1 MKVKQQTTVLP
12 SINHKNNKKT
22 INDKKNLT
30 TIVNANTTN
39 TSNNT
44 NQISKATD
52 FINSVIHEYLLKKD
66 YSSTL
71 HTFQNEL
78 ETKLKSKAYYLTSFS
93 NQFNEKKIETLFING
108 EKKEFFSL
116 FYKIFPC
123 HVRNREKSIK
133 NLEFLLEVY
142 FTIYPL
148 YQLNKENKERDRCKI
163 KDIQSL
169 YTVRLEEFK
178 NFLELNKGMYKSNE
192 YISYFAIPYIQ
203 NIMDNQIY
211 SHLFESSF
219 INSIHE
225 KLISV
230 IKTFIPLGNVPL
242 LYEVF
247 KLYTLKEDSKDNEKK
262 NIIINQIN
270 SYGYE
275 SYNEKE
281 NEKINEMK
289 NEIIRLKMNEDSH
302 KLTLFS
308 SQLEWNRL
316 GIDLLNQVIELM
328 SVIKE
333 KREEIGKGE
342 KERIE
347 LNEFISKYEAKI
359 GKYDYFLKNN
369 LIQFENAVN
378 NHVHTQVTINNK
390 NNSIGENILSSQ
402 SNIVNYMNH
411 NKSIGNYKNNNSI
424 INDSA
429 LNVNQNII
437 INDENVNQS
446 IVNNSISILN
456 PTQIN
461 KSILEENTIV
471 NNNNLT
477 KVQERIN
484 DQSLQFNNHFL
495 LDVQKIKEEIGKLG
509 SYKRNHKENYIKI
522 NFILKEIRLRMSNN
536 SYIPIRKHTS
546 LSIFY
551 YDIFGIKSK
560 YINLLSKLIENII
573 TLSETVKLL
582 NVLSSNI
589 FGREYL
595 IQKQNFVK
603 DMILLLKNEKQDSI
617 IRQNV
622 IGILQKLTLISTQQ
636 REMIENKVVEIIFSI
651 LTSESNLSNYSIEYS
666 LALIMNLCMSS
677 KGRSECMKIT
687 SVVYNEII
695 KFIDTSIK
703 GRNIHI
709 RTFANGIL
717 YLLLREK
724 EFKEESQVG
733 NLKEK
738 IEAIYINEANSNIRK
753 QLEYILEEIDKSY
766 SIEDNKKKE
775 KDEEMRCLDDEDMRN
790 NEEEYLFDDDCNVND
805 SISYNRDIAN
815 VSNPEEIRHMHL
827 KSVESFIIKFET
839 DNIEEIKKLNEYNV
853 SQIRLRQKTSLIRN
867 KTKENEMKN
876 LNDDFFTRPI
886 TPIQQKAILND
897 GERGDKKKSRRKG
910 NNEVEEE
917 KKENNEEENK
927 EDDENNED
935 HNMNENMSLL
945 KKSKVI
951 EKGKYTL
958 DVENIETLNQ
968 KAFYTKNQI
977 PRTPPEE

>member
-1 MKVKQQTTVLP
+1 MKVKQQTIVLP
-12 SINHKNNKKT
+12 SINQKNNKKT

-39 TSNNT
+39 TTNNT

-71 HTFQNEL
+71 HAFQNEL
-78 ETKLKSKAYYLTSFS
+78 ESKLKSKAYYLTSFS
-93 NQFNEKKIETLFING
+93 NQFNEKKLETLFING

-123 HVRNREKSIK
+123 HVRNREKTIK

-219 INSIHE
+219 INNIHE

-247 KLYTLKEDSKDNEKK
+247 KLYTLKEDSKENEKK

-289 NEIIRLKMNEDSH
+289 NEIIRLKMNEDNH

-342 KERIE
+342 KEMIE
-347 LNEFISKYEAKI
+347 LNEFISKYEHKI

-378 NHVHTQVTINNK
+378 SQMHVHTTINNR
-390 NNSIGENILSSQ
+390 NNSIGENILSNQ
-402 SNIVNYMNH
+402 SNIVNYMNQ
-411 NKSIGNYKNNNSI
+411 NKSIGNYKNNNNSI
-424 INDSA
+424 INESA
-429 LNVNQNII
+429 MNVNHNVI

-471 NNNNLT
+471 NNNLT

-495 LDVQKIKEEIGKLG
+495 LDVQRIKEEIGKLG
-509 SYKRNHKENYIKI
+509 SYKRNHKENFIKI
-522 NFILKEIRLRMSNN
+522 NFILKEIRLRMSNS
-536 SYIPIRKHTS
+536 SYNHIRKHTS

-560 YINLLSKLIENII
+560 CINLLSKLIENRI

-582 NVLSSNI
+582 NVLSSNL

-603 DMILLLKNEKQDSI
+603 EMILLLKHERQDSV

-622 IGILQKLTLISTQQ
+622 IGILQKLTLRSTQQ
-636 REMIENKVVEIIFSI
+636 REMIENNVVEIIFSI

-666 LALIMNLCMSS
+666 LALIMNLCMSF

-695 KFIDTSIK
+695 KYIDTSIK

-733 NLKEK
+733 NLKGK
-738 IEAIYINEANSNIRK
+738 IEAIYVNEVNTNIRK

-790 NEEEYLFDDDCNVND
+790 NEEDYLFDDDCNVND
-805 SISYNRDIAN
+805 SISYNRDIVN

-839 DNIEEIKKLNEYNV
+839 DNIEEIKRLNEYNV
-853 SQIRLRQKTSLIRN
+853 SLIRLRQKTNLIKN
-867 KTKENEMKN
+867 KKKENEKKN
-876 LNDDFFTRPI
+876 LNNDFFTRPI
-886 TPIQQKAILND
+886 TPIQQKAILNE
-897 GERGDKKKSRRKG
+897 GEGGDEKKSRRKG
-910 NNEVEEE
+910 NNEVEDEE
-917 KKENNEEENK
+917 NEKDEENK
-927 EDDENNED
+927 EDDENNENQNRND
-935 HNMNENMSLL
+935 NLSLL